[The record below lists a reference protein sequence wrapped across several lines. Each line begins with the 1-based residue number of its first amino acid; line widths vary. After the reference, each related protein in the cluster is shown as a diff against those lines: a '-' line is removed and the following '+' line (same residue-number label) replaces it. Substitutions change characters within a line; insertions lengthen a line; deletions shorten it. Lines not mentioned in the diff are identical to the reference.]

1 MHLANS
7 PDGGARFGAA
17 GLTSWSMT
25 IRTDG
30 AQQVGDPAVAGR
42 MLGGGELGTLHRP
55 HQNCDSILPN
65 SMGRPGE
72 ILSLSGY
79 SLAESA
85 IATGPIKTGDGTK
98 HPSCFFVSWTDQ
110 GGGKRRDGIEVP
122 RPAKFA
128 ECCPGCCPE
137 RNL

>member
-1 MHLANS
+1 
-7 PDGGARFGAA
+7 
-17 GLTSWSMT
+17 MT

-30 AQQVGDPAVAGR
+30 AQQVGDAVVAGR

-65 SMGRPGE
+65 SMGPPGE

-85 IATGPIKTGDGTK
+85 IGIATGRIRSVPGYAPPLVRMFALSPCAIA
-98 HPSCFFVSWTDQ
+98 PAAW
-110 GGGKRRDGIEVP
+110 RRWLRSAVLRRG
-122 RPAKFA
+122 
-128 ECCPGCCPE
+128 
-137 RNL
+137 

>member
-1 MHLANS
+1 MSHESGWIQQRSVMANLSGGSRRGAREAGVVHLANI
-7 PDGGARFGAA
+7 PDGGAGFGAA

-30 AQQVGDPAVAGR
+30 AQQVGDAVVADR

-65 SMGRPGE
+65 SMGPPGE
-72 ILSLSGY
+72 ILSPSGY

-85 IATGPIKTGDGTK
+85 IRNY
-98 HPSCFFVSWTDQ
+98 HPRDFVRYW
-110 GGGKRRDGIEVP
+110 RRP
-122 RPAKFA
+122 PA
-128 ECCPGCCPE
+128 P
-137 RNL
+137 